1 MNVINFVIPTI
12 FEGIIMLPFLAIK
25 LTLKQKISIRNTINV
40 LIYQQIRPKNVIV
53 LKDMIMMRL
62 KLIVAAAA
70 VQKCSRCN

>member
-1 MNVINFVIPTI
+1 
-12 FEGIIMLPFLAIK
+12 MLPFLAIK